1 MTAEGVTTVTM
12 YRAMSNL
19 FGLITWSVSGM
30 CCDICLIYV
39 CAVTP
44 IAYILDKYVLY
55 ATGVGTIL
63 LDIMCMAHSH
73 YSSGYVLYILL
84 LL

>member
-1 MTAEGVTTVTM
+1 MKNTFIICT
-12 YRAMSNL
+12 NL
-19 FGLITWSVSGM
+19 FRCVWRTQPVQGV
-30 CCDICLIYV
+30 CCDIICLIYA

-44 IAYILDKYVLY
+44 IAYILNKYVLY
-55 ATGVGTIL
+55 ATGVGIIL
-63 LDIMCMAHSH
+63 LDIMCIAHSH

>member
-1 MTAEGVTTVTM
+1 MES
-12 YRAMSNL
+12 YQ
-19 FGLITWSVSGM
+19 
-30 CCDICLIYV
+30 CCDIICLIYA

-44 IAYILDKYVLY
+44 IAYILNKYVLY
-55 ATGVGTIL
+55 ATGVGIIS
-63 LDIMCMAHSH
+63 LDIMCIAHSH